1 MAGCCSDGAEETGA
15 AWFGAIMEEGLRYSG
30 SADFDVVFSEI
41 KPGEEKPDLKGGD
54 KIFRAQPFP
63 PAMTLGDVREWL
75 GKVAW
80 KAAPIKILG
89 GGSAIISA
97 EEGPTS
103 TFLPLNDG
111 FVLVKEIRA
120 KTRRDPS
127 TVAAG
132 RWTAP
137 EQTGIDPLVAHDPW
151 AAAKRSAG
159 PTVAVAPPQD
169 QGKIDKHDRQ
179 IHDIQ
184 AAIKELQNNQSKA
197 SAESA
202 SFRKEVTAEITGF
215 QHRITH
221 EVKSMAG
228 VFSQSL
234 QDALS
239 KQETRFDNRFEEM
252 KNLLQGIGGG
262 RPAKRLAR
270 EAESERMED

>member
-1 MAGCCSDGAEETGA
+1 MTFA
-15 AWFGAIMEEGLRYSG
+15 SG
-30 SADFDVVFSEI
+30 
-41 KPGEEKPDLKGGD
+41 
-54 KIFRAQPFP
+54 
-63 PAMTLGDVREWL
+63 L
-75 GKVAW
+75 GKLRG
-80 KAAPIKILG
+80 KKILG
-89 GGSAIISA
+89 RTSAIISA
-97 EEGPTS
+97 EEGPSS

-202 SFRKEVTAEITGF
+202 SFKEVTAEITGF

-234 QDALS
+234 QNALS
-239 KQETRFDNRFEEM
+239 KQQTGD
-252 KNLLQGIGGG
+252 QI
-262 RPAKRLAR
+262 
-270 EAESERMED
+270 